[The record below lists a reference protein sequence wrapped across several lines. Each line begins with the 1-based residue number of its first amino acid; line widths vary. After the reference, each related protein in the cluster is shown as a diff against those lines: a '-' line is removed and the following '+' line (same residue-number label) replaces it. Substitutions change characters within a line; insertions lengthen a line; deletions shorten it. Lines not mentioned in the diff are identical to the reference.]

1 MAVLRNTVTV
11 FSLLVHLTVEI
22 TGQTATSRTTL
33 QGSTS
38 AAATSA
44 SPSLSDL
51 LGELSQGGRNDR
63 DCPGSL
69 FQCDNGQCIS
79 SNWQCDDHDD
89 CGDGSDETNCASTT
103 AEDHTL
109 PVTTTLVS
117 LNSTSQINST
127 NATEPTT
134 VQSSATT
141 TPAECTG
148 SLFQFN
154 SSRSITF
161 TWQCDDGDHC
171 VDWTN
176 TTDCNLTASL
186 TPTPDANSSWT
197 TAPGGKD
204 VAYGVDS
211 ELLNVIC

>member
-33 QGSTS
+33 Q
-38 AAATSA
+38 
-44 SPSLSDL
+44 
-51 LGELSQGGRNDR
+51 

>member
-141 TPAECTG
+141 TPA
-148 SLFQFN
+148 
-154 SSRSITF
+154 
-161 TWQCDDGDHC
+161 D
-171 VDWTN
+171 
-176 TTDCNLTASL
+176 LTASL